1 MMYIMLGTYYSIFSL
16 IGWWG
21 IFRKAGYSGWYAVI
35 PIVNLY
41 FICKI
46 ITGNGLNCL
55 LFLIPIVNI
64 FYAFYL
70 LFRLSFVFGHGILFG
85 FGLLFFYGLFI
96 LILGFGKS
104 RYFYRW

>member
-70 LFRLSFVFGHGILFG
+70 LLRLSFFWAWIVVWVWFIVLLWFIYFDIGFWKIEVF
-85 FGLLFFYGLFI
+85 
-96 LILGFGKS
+96 
-104 RYFYRW
+104 